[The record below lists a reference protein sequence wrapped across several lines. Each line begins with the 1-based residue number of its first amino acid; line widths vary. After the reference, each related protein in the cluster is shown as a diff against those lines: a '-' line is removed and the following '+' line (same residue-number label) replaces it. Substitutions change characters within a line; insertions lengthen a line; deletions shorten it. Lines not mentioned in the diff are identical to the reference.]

1 MELGLLHSLIGARV
15 KEPVVLFQSD
25 DWGFNRVG
33 SQAALKEYCGG
44 NGELLKGNMALKDAL
59 ETEEDVLLLKDV
71 LTEGGVRG
79 AGENAAVFTC
89 NAVMANPN
97 FEEILRVGG
106 EYFVAEDV
114 RESYQKV
121 YGHGVGGFSTLVEG
135 NQQGIFDIQFHAW
148 VHLQYGAWLQ
158 ALRAQDTEVLR
169 GAELGICGVS
179 SSWAKRKLGRSNFLA
194 ALDWQPTDEG
204 YSQLLESWKLAF
216 SGFEEVWGK
225 QATSFMAPAYIWSE
239 EVEAMLLNQGLLSV
253 QGLPYQLTPKGS
265 GKFGRK
271 YRRMRKNSSGVQYTL
286 RNCYFEPGENYS
298 RDYVSE
304 CLQRMKT
311 LISWRVPVIIN
322 THRFNY
328 MGGIDVDH
336 RAHGL
341 NELTRLIA
349 SIRKQWPEARFIGT
363 KEIVNYL

>member
-33 SQAALKEYCGG
+33 SRAALKEYCGG

-179 SSWAKRKLGRSNFLA
+179 SAWAKRKLGRSNFLA

-204 YSQLLESWKLAF
+204 YSQLLESWKQAF
-216 SGFEEVWGK
+216 SAFGEVWGK

-271 YRRMRKNSSGVQYTL
+271 YRRMRMNSSGVQYTL

-311 LISWRVPVIIN
+311 LISCRVPVIIN